1 MLCTLLFVKKVR
13 VHCVQFSDIFFWR
26 PILYNSKVCFT
37 HFKESVTSFRI
48 MMLKLYQENN
58 IDRTFFFTNMEENLV
73 VTKSLLPNP
82 NTLKLPQHDTGM

>member
-1 MLCTLLFVKKVR
+1 
-13 VHCVQFSDIFFWR
+13 
-26 PILYNSKVCFT
+26 
-37 HFKESVTSFRI
+37 

-82 NTLKLPQHDTGM
+82 NTLKLPQHDTGMWFGM